1 MLEGFSSVVF
11 CLGSPNSGKTYSLAG
26 KTIHLYE
33 IEAEPGIIIYMMR
46 RLFSKFKH
54 EVSLYSTY
62 SFWCKFMFVER
73 DRVRNLYDE
82 LMEQGCDS
90 TQISKI
96 LIKSYSHFEELISKV
111 YSKSNNKCHIIIEL
125 ILQKDTPNQQ
135 PTTSSVRSPISRSP
149 SSSSAHF
156 SITVLIERQSSF
168 LSKMILK
175 PLYLPS
181 KIFPKQNR
189 PTPTFLTPL
198 C

>member
-1 MLEGFSSVVF
+1 
-11 CLGSPNSGKTYSLAG
+11 
-26 KTIHLYE
+26 
-33 IEAEPGIIIYMMR
+33 MR

-90 TQISKI
+90 SQISKI

-135 PTTSSVRSPISRSP
+135 PTTSSVYLLLCRSPLLSLG
-149 SSSSAHF
+149 HF
-156 SITVLIERQSSF
+156 STIVLTERQNSY
-168 LSKMILK
+168 LLKMILR
-175 PLYLPS
+175 LLCLLL
-181 KIFPKQNR
+181 KIFLKLNKLM
-189 PTPTFLTPL
+189 PTFLTHHCLQNCWSKIFWRPARFSF
-198 C
+198 